1 MQSAITSFIQMEAFN
16 KVLILGDML
25 ELGIVSNEK
34 HTEILNY
41 LNEENALY
49 FTVGP
54 LFYELKNNQAPQK
67 FLNVNDCISYFEQ
80 SNLEDHFIL
89 LKGSRGIALEK
100 LLPHL

>member
-1 MQSAITSFIQMEAFN
+1 
-16 KVLILGDML
+16 
-25 ELGIVSNEK
+25 
-34 HTEILNY
+34 LNY

>member
-1 MQSAITSFIQMEAFN
+1 MQSAITSFIQMDASN

-25 ELGIVSNEK
+25 ELGTVSDEK

-54 LFYELKNNQAPQK
+54 LFYELKNNKAPQK
-67 FLNVNDCISYFEQ
+67 FLNIVDCISFFQ
-80 SNLEDHFIL
+80 QTNLEDHFVL